1 MTRNIHQG
9 MRSAALRTA
18 RSYETLRSD
27 RAFDFADGFFGGG
40 SGEGVIAAGAV
51 VVEERIS

>member
-1 MTRNIHQG
+1 